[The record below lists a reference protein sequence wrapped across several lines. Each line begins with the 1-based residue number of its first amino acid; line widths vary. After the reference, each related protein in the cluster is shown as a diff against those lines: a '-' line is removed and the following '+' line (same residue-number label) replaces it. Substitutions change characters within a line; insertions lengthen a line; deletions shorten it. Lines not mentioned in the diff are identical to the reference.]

1 MSKSKKY
8 VQIGVTAMRD
18 PVTGEMLPSVPLFIR
33 REDADSSAVAQIR
46 IGTLAHELA
55 SKMDEYLTAL
65 AKAGME
71 P

>member
-18 PVTGEMLPSVPLFIR
+18 PVTGEMLPSVPLYIR
-33 REDADSSAVAQIR
+33 REDAESDAVVQIR
-46 IGTLAHELA
+46 IELA